1 MSPKRF
7 NPTAGGSKAA
17 EVARPAVPSPEET
30 RRMSAEKEK
39 KIKKSVPPP
48 EAVQAKIRGLVGQ
61 LAGKDTHS
69 VGTGAP

>member
-1 MSPKRF
+1 MNGSIP
-7 NPTAGGSKAA
+7 PPGGTKAVDS
-17 EVARPAVPSPEET
+17 ERPAVPSPEET
-30 RRMSAEKEK
+30 RRMLAEKEK